1 MVVDAIHRV
10 DRFAE
15 RDQKVLLGG
24 HADGSPVHRFV
35 GGVTLNHL
43 GWAGVLGLRVAV
55 FGKQGEDPDGRFLRD
70 GMRRA
75 GVEARL
81 DLSGRASSFAQV
93 YVDGEGGRA
102 IYMAR
107 AATAEVT
114 PEEIDTI
121 HREVIEGAATVT
133 TEISQLPLPVA
144 RRVLEIA
151 RESGARTVVDL
162 DVPLEDAVPALGT
175 REDFDAVLR
184 LADVLKPSLVATRGL
199 VRSDDPMEVARE
211 LAASLDGAAV
221 LITTGSEGCV
231 GFVEG
236 TSLVSPGCRVTV
248 SDTTGAGDAFL
259 GGLLAGLHYGLGWED
274 AARLGNACGAC
285 CCEQLGA
292 FPGEAEPTRRRVLE
306 LYGELGGRS
315 FETAVAAPAG
325 GERGALE
332 HFLRVAAL
340 ELEGFLGSVDRASLE
355 RAVGLVLEGEEKGAR
370 VHVTGVG
377 KPEHLARYAAA
388 LLSST
393 GTPSTFLH
401 ATEAVHG
408 SVGQLREGDL
418 LIAISNSGETSELL
432 SCVAGAR
439 GMGARIVAVCGKP
452 DSALARAASV
462 VIPAGVADEGGP
474 LGLAPRTSHVAQT
487 LALQALSVLLQDRK
501 RLTPAEY
508 HRRHPKGA
516 LGRRSSAAAREKGE
530 DR

>member
-15 RDQKVLLGG
+15 RDQKVLLGD
-24 HADGSPVHRFV
+24 HPDGSPVHRFV

-43 GWAGVLGLRVAV
+43 GWAGILGLRVAV
-55 FGKQGEDPDGRFLRD
+55 FGKQGEDSDGRFLRD

-75 GVEARL
+75 GVDARL

-93 YVDGEGGRA
+93 YLDGEGGRA

-107 AATAEVT
+107 GATAEVT
-114 PEEIDTI
+114 PEEVDTI
-121 HREVIEGAATVT
+121 HREVIERAATVT

-151 RESGARTVVDL
+151 RQAGARTVVDL

-175 REDFDAVLR
+175 REEFDAVLR
-184 LADVLKPSLVATRGL
+184 LADVLKPSLIATRGL
-199 VRSDDPMEVARE
+199 VSSEDPSEVARE
-211 LAASLDGAAV
+211 LAGSLDGAAV
-221 LITTGSEGCV
+221 VITTGSEGCV
-231 GFVEG
+231 GLVEG
-236 TSLVSPGCRVTV
+236 TTLASPGCRVEV
-248 SDTTGAGDAFL
+248 ADTTGAGDAFL

-274 AARLGNACGAC
+274 AARLGNACGGC
-285 CCEQLGA
+285 CCEQVGA
-292 FPGEAEPTRRRVLE
+292 FPGEPESTRRRVIE
-306 LYGELGGRS
+306 LYRQLGGTP
-315 FETAVAAPAG
+315 FETAVPAPAELQG
-325 GERGALE
+325 GALE
-332 HFLRVAAL
+332 HFLRVAAR
-340 ELEGFLGSVDRASLE
+340 ELDGFVGRLDRAALD
-355 RAVGLVLEGEEKGAR
+355 RAVGLVLEGEEKGGR

-393 GTPSTFLH
+393 GTVSTFLH

-408 SVGQLREGDL
+408 SVGQLREGDV
-418 LIAISNSGETSELL
+418 LIAISNSGETPELL
-432 SCVAGAR
+432 ACVEAAR
-439 GMGARIVAVCGKP
+439 GMGARIIAVCGKA
-452 DSALARAASV
+452 DSPLARVASA
-462 VIPAGVADEGGP
+462 VIPAGVTDEGGP

-487 LALQALSVLLQDRK
+487 LALQALSVTLQDRK

-508 HRRHPKGA
+508 HRRHPKGD
-516 LGRRSSAAAREKGE
+516 LGRRSLAAASEEGQ